1 MITTRSFRAGSSLS
15 RTDVERPAE
24 PPLLDTSSRQ
34 ARRHLE
40 ENGGDAD
47 AVTTPRSF
55 RAGSSLPRTEV
66 EKAFAPD
73 GEDAHAPGHAAPAQ
87 PSPGAT
93 RRGRGGARG
102 RFVPPGWVP
111 AEPWDAFVE
120 MRRETGHK
128 LTDRAKRLAIAEL
141 ERLRDAGED
150 PGAVLDQ
157 STLKAWRG
165 LFAVTRPRWRTD
177 ARAHGESGRWAER
190 GQEGRAEA
198 AVRPASGPAPRA
210 PLPVTAD
217 GRVTREG
224 SIRALIERA
233 ALYRKIG
240 RDDDARAA
248 ERDADRLRRAAAGS
262 VPAGGGGSGDGGC
275 GA

>member
-1 MITTRSFRAGSSLS
+1 MTTS
-15 RTDVERPAE
+15 
-24 PPLLDTSSRQ
+24 
-34 ARRHLE
+34 
-40 ENGGDAD
+40 
-47 AVTTPRSF
+47 RSF

-66 EKAFAPD
+66 EKAFAP
-73 GEDAHAPGHAAPAQ
+73 GAEDARAPGHAAPAQ

-93 RRGRGGARG
+93 RRGRGGGRG
-102 RFVPPGWVP
+102 RFVPPRWVP

-177 ARAHGESGRWAER
+177 GRTEGRADARAGGPAGRWAER
-190 GQEGRAEA
+190 GQAGRAEA

-224 SIRALIERA
+224 SLRALIERA
-233 ALYRKIG
+233 AFYRKIG

-248 ERDADRLRRAAAGS
+248 ERDAERLRRAAAGS
-262 VPAGGGGSGDGGC
+262 VPAGDGGSGDGGC

>member
-1 MITTRSFRAGSSLS
+1 MTSYS
-15 RTDVERPAE
+15 RPPETDVENAAE
-24 PPLLDTSSRQ
+24 PPPLD
-34 ARRHLE
+34 
-40 ENGGDAD
+40 
-47 AVTTPRSF
+47 P
-55 RAGSSLPRTEV
+55 
-66 EKAFAPD
+66 
-73 GEDAHAPGHAAPAQ
+73 
-87 PSPGAT
+87 PSGR
-93 RRGRGGARG
+93 RRGRARA
-102 RFVPPGWVP
+102 RFALPGWVP

-190 GQEGRAEA
+190 GQAGRAEA

-248 ERDADRLRRAAAGS
+248 ERDAERLRRAAAGS
-262 VPAGGGGSGDGGC
+262 GPAGGGGSGDGGC
-275 GA
+275 GDGGCGA